1 MRKKIYWYNHISWTE
16 IFKKNLEHTKCFL
29 YAYRQATNFI
39 KPCLKNLQNK
49 KKFSNTI
56 WKEAIFSASSLD
68 IFHTTQNIFKVQYVI
83 SKYIMR
89 NVLFSVISLTYKYFR
104 TSQIKNCR
112 NRKKVCICHN
122 CYDNLLTWKWNMLE
136 NARKSC
142 RMLWFF
148 TKTTCTKNELPKSN
162 ALDQYATKK
171 SNFVMWSTSKHRRCG
186 STRLFCAQSCRS
198 GSIFCS
204 FGAFLF
210 SQVCAGHLQGQ
221 EGCDLGPYPQFQKVA
236 ESIPF

>member
-1 MRKKIYWYNHISWTE
+1 MHENYGNRMYFRNTFISMQIFDVRIVEKINKHNKSQKLRKKIYWYNHISWTE

-68 IFHTTQNIFKVQYVI
+68 IFHTTQNVFKVRYVI

-112 NRKKVCICHN
+112 NTKKVCICHN

-148 TKTTCTKNELPKSN
+148 TKTTCTKNELPKS
-162 ALDQYATKK
+162 LKIIK
-171 SNFVMWSTSKHRRCG
+171 
-186 STRLFCAQSCRS
+186 TRLISMPRRKAISWCEAQVN
-198 GSIFCS
+198 IADAAVHVLCS
-204 FGAFLF
+204 VLSFW
-210 SQVCAGHLQGQ
+210 
-221 EGCDLGPYPQFQKVA
+221 
-236 ESIPF
+236 